1 MSLWG
6 FSVKIREQSEK
17 GDAGGAD
24 NVRPVA
30 AWVAHPK
37 KRACTKWAGPKK
49 SIVREQQFP
58 YALGLAP
65 RNTRPVVAMGLKPE
79 IMLSW

>member
-1 MSLWG
+1 MCGLLPRG
-6 FSVKIREQSEK
+6 PHTRKK
-17 GDAGGAD
+17 GLHQMG
-24 NVRPVA
+24 RPLE
-30 AWVAHPK
+30 
-37 KRACTKWAGPKK
+37 
-49 SIVREQQFP
+49 SIVRERQFP

>member
-1 MSLWG
+1 MCACCRVG
-6 FSVKIREQSEK
+6 RTPE
-17 GDAGGAD
+17 
-24 NVRPVA
+24 
-30 AWVAHPK
+30 